1 MKRTPSQAGLTT
13 QPPNTDPPQ
22 VQVFEIPTAPIP
34 RPIQVQVFQLP
45 TGPLPAWP
53 SSKPFPVMVAQP
65 PVMVTQP
72 AVASTTISTTTSQQI
87 RLVRI
92 YPPDFHP
99 STIYPPTTLP
109 PTTLPANTPRPSTG
123 LARTAS
129 SAFTAVLALPH
140 TTPTL
145 LTPAAKTRT
154 RPPGPYSAEKLA
166 LLDELRIT
174 TASPCQ
180 LQELSHTLPSNTSIT
195 MLCIEAAA
203 PGTVLKVLQSMVGNA
218 SIQELEI
225 RCDTEQIRAEVM
237 PGLRQLLKEASGF
250 SAFRLV
256 VDGRSKRLDFADQR
270 LFETLCSFK
279 NLSSVKVYALHK
291 LGVFLDKPE
300 SLIQALANS
309 PIKQLTLSALWKSDS
324 FLSAVFDGLALN
336 NKLETLSLWHQD
348 LTGHSEKLLAL
359 LQRKNP
365 ALNKLKLNSCRF
377 QETQLHAL
385 FEAAAQHPTLEKVSL
400 LRVLPALNF
409 APSDN
414 TAAAGRVFAISPQL
428 KELRLSIRS
437 DPNNIAAI
445 IQGLQGNTSL
455 RLLDL
460 GSLSH
465 AADSNSDELII
476 DSALEQ
482 LYASNTQLR
491 IIKVSLQDM
500 LCWHPQNI
508 FKGLARSSSITSVWI
523 DELKS
528 VVGLA
533 ELIQSHSKIQH
544 IRLGI
549 KANCDF
555 VQLLTSMEAAA
566 LAALHNTQL
575 TDFKFEFND
584 LLSRTIVGYKQD
596 SKLHSRLETAVREIQ
611 KVGRRNALMNDVGQ
625 AGQGMWATLL
635 SQDLDAQGDTSIP
648 SLPLDVTLQLAHA
661 VATYLEPAQ
670 AEAVFKELMPF
681 GTPSK

>member
-1 MKRTPSQAGLTT
+1 
-13 QPPNTDPPQ
+13 
-22 VQVFEIPTAPIP
+22 
-34 RPIQVQVFQLP
+34 
-45 TGPLPAWP
+45 
-53 SSKPFPVMVAQP
+53 
-65 PVMVTQP
+65 
-72 AVASTTISTTTSQQI
+72 
-87 RLVRI
+87 
-92 YPPDFHP
+92 
-99 STIYPPTTLP
+99 
-109 PTTLPANTPRPSTG
+109 
-123 LARTAS
+123 
-129 SAFTAVLALPH
+129 
-140 TTPTL
+140 
-145 LTPAAKTRT
+145 
-154 RPPGPYSAEKLA
+154 
-166 LLDELRIT
+166 
-174 TASPCQ
+174 
-180 LQELSHTLPSNTSIT
+180 
-195 MLCIEAAA
+195 MLCIETAT
-203 PGTVLKVLQSMVGNA
+203 PGTVLKVLQAMVGNA

-225 RCDTEQIRAEVM
+225 RCGAEQIPAEVM
-237 PGLRQLLKEASGF
+237 PSLRQLLKEASGF

-256 VDGRSKRLDFADQR
+256 VDGRSKRLDFVDQR
-270 LFETLCSFK
+270 LFETLCSFN

-291 LGVFLDKPE
+291 LGVFLDNPK

-359 LQRKNP
+359 LQQNNP
-365 ALNKLKLNSCRF
+365 ALTKLKLNNCRF

-400 LRVLPALNF
+400 LRVMPALNF

-414 TAAAGRVFAISPQL
+414 TAAAGRVFAISPKL

-445 IQGLQGNTSL
+445 TQGLQGNTSL

-460 GSLSH
+460 GSLLH
-465 AADSNSDELII
+465 AADSNSDELSN

-482 LYASNTQLR
+482 LYASTTQVR
-491 IIKVSLQDM
+491 IVKVSLQDM
-500 LCWHPQNI
+500 LCWHPQKI
-508 FKGLARSSSITSVWI
+508 FKGLARSPSIESVWI

-528 VVGLA
+528 VAGLA
-533 ELIQSHSKIQH
+533 ELIQSNSKIQH

-549 KANCDF
+549 KETCDF

-566 LAALHNTQL
+566 LAAPHNTHL
-575 TDFKFEFND
+575 TDFDFEFND
-584 LLSRTIVGYKQD
+584 WVSRTVFGYKED
-596 SKLHSRLETAVREIQ
+596 SKLYSRLETAVSEIQ
-611 KVGRRNALMNDVGQ
+611 EVGRRNALMNGVEQ

-681 GTPSK
+681 GMPSK